1 MGFPLCKHWDSSS
14 CNLDGLELLQTLS
27 TEGSKSHPVQ
37 PFSGAAPRCPWSR
50 LMLGLGAV
58 SVALQSVNRPAARK
72 MPAWVYGS
80 VAAVEDTVSTPPPPS
95 HLTLLPLVKNAPNFH
110 PLPWRLRIAPW
121 GRRTM
126 SSGVMIGLL
135 RPRQPRQ
142 KLFSSVAN
150 LPQALCRAP
159 ELWACTLRFATW
171 ELPGLSWALVTSTT
185 NVDSLEAVGCV
196 GGWSCL
202 HRLPRLSMDCVAET
216 LPLGAPTTCST
227 KRALRQRV
235 AGS

>member
-1 MGFPLCKHWDSSS
+1 MVTLDVGTGSGFCGPSVRQSARR
-14 CNLDGLELLQTLS
+14 
-27 TEGSKSHPVQ
+27 TEDARLGIWQ
-37 PFSGAAPRCPWSR
+37 RGCSR
-50 LMLGLGAV
+50 RY
-58 SVALQSVNRPAARK
+58 SVHA
-72 MPAWVYGS
+72 
-80 VAAVEDTVSTPPPPS
+80 PPPS
-95 HLTLLPLVKNAPNFH
+95 HLTLLPLKGAPNCH
-110 PLPWRLRIAPW
+110 PHRAESLPSRLRIAPW